1 MRKSHRAPSPLRR
14 TAAFAMCAVLLLGSI
29 PAFAVDDGVKP
40 TYDEAYYAMTDYY
53 GNLTDGSVVKSY
65 TTNGAESLTDYGDYD
80 EIVNLTNGLVP
91 TTAAGK
97 AVFQFAKDAVPDHF
111 YFEGKTAKPF
121 AQLPWTLSVRYTL
134 NGVAAKAE
142 DLAGKTGVVEILVD
156 AIPNASAAE
165 YARNNYTLEAMAVF
179 NQDDILSLEAP
190 GAQVQLVGNLRAV
203 LFIGLPG
210 EECHFTIRVGS
221 DDFSFGGMT
230 FLMVPATLSQLEEIS
245 KLSER
250 KDDLEDN
257 YNKLSSSL
265 DVLLDSMN
273 GISGSLYA
281 TANGLDQLDTARG
294 TISDGKA
301 ELYEKADAVRGDL
314 DAVSA
319 ALEPVSGE
327 IDAASAAITDGKTEL
342 GKLNETVTSLRTE
355 LKELDSLI
363 DDLQDHEGDFDDL
376 FSRLSTLSLDLR
388 QLQTALN
395 SAKNTSVSAIDPLFG
410 GMTGEQLSEALK
422 QINGLRVVYTTRLG
436 GTDTTGL
443 SKDAFVQY
451 ALKKSSETNSS
462 ITDEYIQAVINGY
475 HRYDT
480 CTTQEAVQEQAQKN
494 AILAGKTTPED
505 IANFVTQEVT
515 LWGAYVTIVNKYF
528 TPAVGS
534 ADSMDFR
541 AFLCANLLLL
551 GKSQEAAEAESDSL
565 YKLYRLNNTD
575 PSLTQVL
582 ILEAD
587 DLNAK
592 VNELNGVIGK
602 TNQLV
607 KGIAAPTADLAGTL
621 ARLCGDLEDLND
633 IVSIA
638 DDFGDLGRS
647 TAKKCITILDEMDAL
662 YKVLDDYEPKLQ
674 ESLTTVK
681 TLSETAGKTVSN
693 TSDFLSSLES
703 LAKTSGAQ
711 LDAGTKQTLEGLAAA
726 LRATARSLNTTGDVK
741 SAKNNIGDIIED
753 TWNEYTGDVNN
764 LLLMD
769 ATAEAVSLTDT
780 RNDSPQSIQ
789 VLIRTQEIKK
799 EDGAKAEIEVE
810 AAAQTT
816 FWGRV
821 AQMFRDFWAAITGI
835 FKGKD

>member
-1 MRKSHRAPSPLRR
+1 MCKSHRTPSPLRR
-14 TAAFAMCAVLLLGSI
+14 TAAFAMCAVLLFGSI

-97 AVFQFAKDAVPDHF
+97 AVFQFAKDAIPDHF

-156 AIPNASAAE
+156 AVPNASAAE

-265 DVLLDSMN
+265 DVLLDSMS

-294 TISDGKA
+294 TVSDGKA

-314 DAVSA
+314 DALKESLDAMPDHLDTASKLVDDTNRSLGSINTALHDVQKQLKSIQDELDELRDELDTIRRAGNSTASDLKSLGRHIDQLKSKTDSLLDEIA
-319 ALEPVSGE
+319 ALNIQVNGGDITLQGMTAAQLSAKLNDAKTLETLYLATKGGKLTQEQFIAKMLLLNRTASGE
-327 IDAASAAITDGKTEL
+327 AQATAMAEQLETLSAQVDAAVAQAMEANTELTQDAALAAVLAALSTEQQSYYRQVKQLEALYAAVKAGMSEETFFLTVLPMTGMTTEQAKQSWELFQKSESLSDNVIELADLLGASGLTGHTAKLLTEAGKT
-342 GKLNETVTSLRTE
+342 
-355 LKELDSLI
+355 LDNLDDVSDDI
-363 DDLQDHEGDFDDL
+363 DDLLDGLDDVL
-376 FSRLSTLSLDLR
+376 DAADELHDIMDKNVPELKQTLTDTKTVLTALST
-388 QLQTALN
+388 TVA
-395 SAKNTSVSAIDPLFG
+395 
-410 GMTGEQLSEALK
+410 
-422 QINGLRVVYTTRLG
+422 
-436 GTDTTGL
+436 DT
-443 SKDAFVQY
+443 
-451 ALKKSSETNSS
+451 N
-462 ITDEYIQAVINGY
+462 
-475 HRYDT
+475 
-480 CTTQEAVQEQAQKN
+480 
-494 AILAGKTTPED
+494 
-505 IANFVTQEVT
+505 
-515 LWGAYVTIVNKYF
+515 
-528 TPAVGS
+528 
-534 ADSMDFR
+534 
-541 AFLCANLLLL
+541 
-551 GKSQEAAEAESDSL
+551 
-565 YKLYRLNNTD
+565 
-575 PSLTQVL
+575 
-582 ILEAD
+582 
-587 DLNAK
+587 
-592 VNELNGVIGK
+592 
-602 TNQLV
+602 
-607 KGIAAPTADLAGTL
+607 
-621 ARLCGDLEDLND
+621 
-633 IVSIA
+633 
-638 DDFGDLGRS
+638 
-647 TAKKCITILDEMDAL
+647 
-662 YKVLDDYEPKLQ
+662 
-674 ESLTTVK
+674 
-681 TLSETAGKTVSN
+681 
-693 TSDFLSSLES
+693 DFLGTFEEL
-703 LAKTSGAQ
+703 LKTSGAQ

-769 ATAEAVSLTDT
+769 ANAEAVSLTDT

-821 AQMFRDFWAAITGI
+821 AQIFRDFWAAITGI